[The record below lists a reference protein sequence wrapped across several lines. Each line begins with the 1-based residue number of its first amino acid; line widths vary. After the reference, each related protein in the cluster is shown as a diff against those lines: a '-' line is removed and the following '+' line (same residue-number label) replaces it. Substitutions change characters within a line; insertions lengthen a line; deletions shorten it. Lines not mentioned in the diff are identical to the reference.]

1 MKYLLILALL
11 KIGVLFASD
20 FEQALSFTKEK
31 NWLLAASNFE
41 KHLNQHPKDDQALY
55 NLGICLFHQNKT
67 FEALYFLEKAYKF
80 NPKLQECKAPIESCR
95 QRIGITGEW
104 TEPFSPIRL
113 KLMEISL
120 NQWSFIC
127 MFFSLLS
134 AFLLFFYLKK
144 KSNNTLYLLVS
155 FMLLFVL
162 SAYFTWQKS
171 SSLTNTHGIVMT
183 KILKTFADEKGTTMM
198 NLTLFPGE
206 RVEVNYVGER
216 IELQLENDVRTWISK
231 DQLKLF

>member
-1 MKYLLILALL
+1 MKIWYVLVFFKVGL
-11 KIGVLFASD
+11 LFASD
-20 FEQALSFTKEK
+20 FEQGLRFTKEK
-31 NWLLAASNFE
+31 NWLLAANSFE
-41 KHLNQHPKDDQALY
+41 GHLQQHPTDDKALY
-55 NLGICLFHQNKT
+55 NLGICLFHQNKDL
-67 FEALYFLEKAYKF
+67 EAIYYLEKAYKF
-80 NPKLQECKAPIESCR
+80 NPNLQECKAPIESCR
-95 QRIGITGEW
+95 QRLGITGEW

-127 MFFSLLS
+127 LFFSLLS
-134 AFLLFFYLKK
+134 ALFLFFYLKK
-144 KSNNTLYLLVS
+144 KSSNTLYLLVS

-171 SSLTNTHGIVMT
+171 ISLTNTHGIIIT
-183 KILKTFADEKGTTMM
+183 KILKTFADEKGTTMVD
-198 NLTLFPGE
+198 LTLFPGE

-216 IELQLENDVRTWISK
+216 IELQLENDVRTWVSK

>member
-1 MKYLLILALL
+1 MKIWYVLVFFKVGL
-11 KIGVLFASD
+11 LFASD
-20 FEQALSFTKEK
+20 FEQGLRFTKEK
-31 NWLLAASNFE
+31 NWLLAASSFE
-41 KHLNQHPKDDQALY
+41 GHLKQHPTDDKALY
-55 NLGICLFHQNKT
+55 NLGICLFHQNKDL
-67 FEALYFLEKAYKF
+67 EAIYYLEKAYKF
-80 NPKLQECKAPIESCR
+80 NPNLQECKAPIESCR
-95 QRIGITGEW
+95 QRLGITGEW

-127 MFFSLLS
+127 LFFSLLS
-134 AFLLFFYLKK
+134 ALFLFFYLKK
-144 KSNNTLYLLVS
+144 KSSNTLYLLVS

-171 SSLTNTHGIVMT
+171 ISLTNTHGIIIT
-183 KILKTFADEKGTTMM
+183 KILKTFADEKGTTMVD
-198 NLTLFPGE
+198 LTLFPSE

-216 IELQLENDVRTWISK
+216 IELQLENNVRTWVSK